1 MNAFE
6 RGLGR
11 YLDEGVL
18 AFLRTVRVGVI
29 GAGGLGSNCAMHLV
43 RSGFADLVLADPD
56 TVEPSNL
63 NRQHFTLAQVG
74 RPKVLA
80 LRDNLLAVN
89 PDARVEAHVRA
100 VDADSMA
107 ELFGACRAVVEAVDD
122 GCDAVLI
129 LHGTDTLAY
138 SAAAMSFQLLGLPA
152 PVLFTGSM
160 LPAGVPDSDA
170 WENVSGALLALGQGL
185 APGVQLYFHG
195 TLMAP
200 TRCAKVRSFGRHP
213 FAALQRQ
220 GGVARAASIPAA
232 LDYRQPKALANV
244 GVLPLVP
251 GIGAPQLDGLIGS
264 GLQALI
270 LECFGS
276 GTGPSDNPEFLASLQ
291 RAQAQGV
298 VVVAITQCH
307 EGGVE
312 LDVYEAGSRLRAVGV
327 LSGAGMTRE
336 AAFGKLN
343 ALLGAG
349 LDTQAIR
356 HLVELDLCGELA

>member
-1 MNAFE
+1 MQSANNVMVLYTGGTIGMQASANGLAPASGFE
-6 RGLGR
+6 ARMR
-11 YLDEGVL
+11 EQL
-18 AFLRTVRVGVI
+18 ANEQLPAWRFREMSPLIDSANMTPAYWQRLRT
-29 GAGGLGSNCAMHLV
+29 
-43 RSGFADLVLADPD
+43 
-56 TVEPSNL
+56 
-63 NRQHFTLAQVG
+63 
-74 RPKVLA
+74 
-80 LRDNLLAVN
+80 
-89 PDARVEAHVRA
+89 
-100 VDADSMA
+100 
-107 ELFGACRAVVEAVDD
+107 AVVEAVDE

-170 WENVSGALLALGQGL
+170 WENVSGALTALGQGL

-195 TLMAP
+195 ALMAP
-200 TRCAKVRSFGRHP
+200 THCAKIRSFGRHP
-213 FAALQRQ
+213 FAALQRN
-220 GGVARAASIPAA
+220 GGVAQADAVPAV

-251 GIGAPQLDGLIGS
+251 GIAAGQLDALIDS
-264 GLQALI
+264 GIQALV

-276 GTGPSDNPEFLASLQ
+276 GTGPSDNPAFLASLK
-291 RAQAQGV
+291 RAQDLDV

-312 LDVYEAGSRLRAVGV
+312 LDVYEAGSRLRGVGV
-327 LSGAGMTRE
+327 LSGGGMTRE
-336 AAFGKLN
+336 AVFGKLQ

-349 LDTQAIR
+349 LLTSEVR
-356 HLVELDLCGELA
+356 RLVELDLCGELS

>member
-1 MNAFE
+1 MQPANNVMVLYTGGTIGMQASAN
-6 RGLGR
+6 GL
-11 YLDEGVL
+11 
-18 AFLRTVRVGVI
+18 AP
-29 GAGGLGSNCAMHLV
+29 A
-43 RSGFADLVLADPD
+43 SGFEARMREQLANAAVPAWRFREMAPLIDSANMTPAYWQ
-56 TVEPSNL
+56 
-63 NRQHFTLAQVG
+63 R
-74 RPKVLA
+74 
-80 LRDNLLAVN
+80 LRVAVI
-89 PDARVEAHVRA
+89 
-100 VDADSMA
+100 
-107 ELFGACRAVVEAVDD
+107 EAVDE

-170 WENVSGALLALGQGL
+170 WENVSGALAELGAGQ

-195 TLMAP
+195 ALMAP
-200 TRCAKVRSFGRHP
+200 TRCAKIRSFGRHP
-213 FAALQRQ
+213 FAALQRN
-220 GGVARAASIPAA
+220 GGVAKASNVPDA
-232 LDYRQPKALANV
+232 LDYRHDKALANV

-251 GIGAPQLDGLIGS
+251 GIAAVQLDALVDS
-264 GLQALI
+264 GIQALV

-276 GTGPSDNPEFLASLQ
+276 GTGPSDNPAFLASLQ
-291 RAQAQGV
+291 RAWDKGV

-312 LDVYEAGSRLRAVGV
+312 LDVYEAGSRLRGVGV
-327 LSGAGMTRE
+327 LSGGGMTRE

-349 LDTQAIR
+349 LANAEVR
-356 HLVELDLCGELA
+356 RLVELDLCGELS